1 MKKSVAILY
10 NSCWYV
16 YLLRRNL
23 IQALR
28 SRNCEITV
36 IAPEDSYTTRVRAL
50 GVKYI
55 PIKMSARGT
64 SPLDEV
70 RTVYEIY
77 KALREAKPDAVL
89 SYTVKCNLYAG
100 LCNRLL
106 PFSQIANV
114 SGLGE
119 GFDGGLL
126 NAIIGRLYR
135 LSLGRTQKVFFQNPD
150 DLASCVSLG
159 LVPRE
164 SSALLPGSGVD
175 LRNFEPLT
183 SSRDPNLPRTFLIF
197 GRLLPK
203 KGFYLFLN
211 AARTLREKYKESVV
225 FWVLGS
231 QDPERPESE
240 ELYQEILRA
249 HAEGSIRYLQST
261 DDVRPFLQ
269 EATAVVLPSTYNEG
283 VPRSLL
289 EALAMGKP
297 IVTTDWKGCRET
309 VRHGINGYLVQ
320 PDNQRSL
327 TSALES
333 MIKAS
338 PDALSAM
345 GQASR
350 KLAEDRFD
358 EQRVISAYVEA
369 LQLYADAADS
379 TATAEAA

>member
-1 MKKSVAILY
+1 
-10 NSCWYV
+10 
-16 YLLRRNL
+16 
-23 IQALR
+23 
-28 SRNCEITV
+28 
-36 IAPEDSYTTRVRAL
+36 
-50 GVKYI
+50 
-55 PIKMSARGT
+55 
-64 SPLDEV
+64 
-70 RTVYEIY
+70 
-77 KALREAKPDAVL
+77 
-89 SYTVKCNLYAG
+89 
-100 LCNRLL
+100 
-106 PFSQIANV
+106 
-114 SGLGE
+114 
-119 GFDGGLL
+119 
-126 NAIIGRLYR
+126 
-135 LSLGRTQKVFFQNPD
+135 
-150 DLASCVSLG
+150 
-159 LVPRE
+159 
-164 SSALLPGSGVD
+164 
-175 LRNFEPLT
+175 
-183 SSRDPNLPRTFLIF
+183 
-197 GRLLPK
+197 LLPK